1 MRAEGVT
8 THRWPDEFLD
18 TLEAEWDGIAVGM
31 AAENPDFDRV
41 WKNLQAFRADYKV
54 WKDLAYLD

>member
-1 MRAEGVT
+1 MATVDCGGLR
-8 THRWPDEFLD
+8 
-18 TLEAEWDGIAVGM
+18 IAVGM

>member
-1 MRAEGVT
+1 
-8 THRWPDEFLD
+8 
-18 TLEAEWDGIAVGM
+18 M